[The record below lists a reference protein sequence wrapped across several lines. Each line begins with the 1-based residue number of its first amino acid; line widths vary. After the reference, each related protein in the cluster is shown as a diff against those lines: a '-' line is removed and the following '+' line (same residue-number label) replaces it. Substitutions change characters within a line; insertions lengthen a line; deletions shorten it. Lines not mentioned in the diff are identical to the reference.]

1 MKKKT
6 FVIGLIIL
14 TILLAIGSVYIS
26 YRLKEIET
34 TTPEQSSALLAA
46 CSSGQ
51 NGGYLFVC
59 ESSISGCPSGQIYS
73 CQDRACH
80 SSNFAHAC
88 APIMSSG
95 RSCSGLTNLGYG
107 PWENGKI
114 NFVGCN
120 YSSGAPQNCFCLSG
134 MSGSVTCSTDSYG
147 WGSIYD
153 SCGAR
158 YIGTP
163 PTNPPSSKISCGD
176 YGCQYD
182 RDCEGYNSSLAP
194 GTYECAERTDGNAS
208 LQKCVIICAPGQ
220 TRNGDCACGTTS
232 KLVCG
237 DLGCTRDSDC
247 EGYDSSF
254 PPGSMECAERTDGNA
269 SLQRCVI
276 VCGEGTTKDGY
287 CACVTTTPSVSPSI
301 SPSETP
307 SVTPSETPT
316 LTPTETPTLTP
327 SVSPSLTITETPT
340 PTLTPSVSITTTLTI
355 SPSGSITPT
364 GSTTRIPQTALIN
377 DEVDRII
384 IGMTFIILGF
394 AIYKS
399 GAYLV
404 LGNTFWTNGGKSMWK
419 SSSKYLSPSIDTIFG
434 FFIRL
439 SEFVKLQYNKLL
451 LKIDKLILGTLKI
464 FRESRNYFKNI
475 GLSKKEKFEKDL
487 LKKKK
492 HE

>member
-6 FVIGLIIL
+6 FIIGLLIL
-14 TILLAIGSVYIS
+14 TVLLAVGSVYIS
-26 YRLKEIET
+26 IRLKELET

-51 NGGYLFVC
+51 NNGYLFVC

-73 CQDRACH
+73 CQDQACH

-88 APIMSSG
+88 APTMSSG
-95 RSCSGLTNLGYG
+95 RSCVGLTNLGYG
-107 PWENGKI
+107 PWEGGKV

-134 MSGSVTCSTDSYG
+134 MSGNVTCSTDSYG
-147 WGSIYD
+147 WGNTYD

-158 YIGTP
+158 YIGST
-163 PTNPPSSKISCGD
+163 PTNPPSSKIACGD
-176 YGCQYD
+176 YGCRSD
-182 RDCEGYNSSLAP
+182 SDCEGYSSSLAP

-208 LQKCVIICAPGQ
+208 LQKCVIICAPGVS
-220 TRNGDCACGTTS
+220 RNGDCACGTST

-269 SLQRCVI
+269 ALQRCVI
-276 VCGEGTTKDGY
+276 VCGPDTVKDGY
-287 CACVTTTPSVSPSI
+287 CSCVTPTPSVSPSV

-307 SVTPSETPT
+307 TETPTSTPSETPT
-316 LTPTETPTLTP
+316 D
-327 SVSPSLTITETPT
+327 TPT
-340 PTLTPSVSITTTLTI
+340 PTVSPSITLTESPTITPSSTITTTLTV
-355 SPSGSITPT
+355 SPSVSITPT
-364 GSTTRIPQTALIN
+364 GSKLPPTALIS

-384 IGMTFIILGF
+384 IGFTFMILGF
-394 AIYKS
+394 ALYKS
-399 GAYLV
+399 GAYLA
-404 LGNTFWTNGGKSMWK
+404 LGNAFWSNGGKSIWNK
-419 SSSKYLSPSIDTIFG
+419 SNKILYPSLDNFFG
-434 FFIRL
+434 FFIRI

-451 LKIDKLILGTLKI
+451 LKIDKLVLGSLKI
-464 FRESRNYFKNI
+464 FREFRNYINNI
-475 GLSKKEKFEKDL
+475 GLSKKDKFEKDL